1 MRRLYGYDLN
11 LQPICEVNKGEAQVV
26 QLIYQSYIDGLSLG
40 GIAKLLKSKNISS
53 SSGNDTWGRA
63 AIDKLLSNDKYVPYI
78 IAHDTFHA
86 AQCEKQLRSNLDK
99 SENVIKR
106 KDTHYSS
113 KQLIAI
119 LGL

>member
-1 MRRLYGYDLN
+1 MKLKIQTITTIYEKGEIIMRRLYGYELN
-11 LQPICEVNKGEAQVV
+11 LQPICEVNEGEAQVV

-86 AQCEKQLRSNLDK
+86 AQCEKQR
-99 SENVIKR
+99 KR
-106 KDTHYSS
+106 QRNHT
-113 KQLIAI
+113 
-119 LGL
+119 